1 MIEERTAGSRK
12 KQVSAD
18 DGKRNFWIGKNKLV
32 L

>member
-1 MIEERTAGSRK
+1 MIEETTAGSRK

-18 DGKRNFWIGKNKLV
+18 DGKKNFRIGKKKLV

>member
-12 KQVSAD
+12 KQFSAD
-18 DGKRNFWIGKNKLV
+18 YGKRNFRIGKNKLV

>member
-18 DGKRNFWIGKNKLV
+18 DGKRNFSIRKKKLV